1 MVAPLVVLQMRKL
14 ALIHGKPFEFD
25 RCSQSLT
32 VLSKLDSVTAL
43 RDRLFACCLLFIC

>member
-25 RCSQSLT
+25 RCSQSLAVSPSLT
-32 VLSKLDSVTAL
+32 VICVEGLAV
-43 RDRLFACCLLFIC
+43 RLIFF